1 MNKYNVVM
9 EMNDSTVVTEYEPVK
24 RKSDSYQSEQALENE
39 FIRMLTEQ
47 GYDYL
52 EIHDSEAL
60 IKNLRTQLEI
70 VNAYKF
76 TDSEWDR
83 FFNDSI
89 ANNNDGIVE
98 KTRKIQE
105 DNIQVLKRDDG
116 TSKNITL
123 IDKKCIH
130 NNRLQ
135 VINQYVENS
144 GNYDNRY
151 DVTVLVNGLPLVHIE
166 LKRRGVA
173 LKEAFNQINR
183 YQRDSFWAGS
193 GLYEYIQIFVI
204 SNGTSTKYYSNTT
217 RESHIKEQTSTRN
230 KSKKTSNSFEFTSYW
245 ADSNNKVISDLV
257 DFTRT
262 FFVKH
267 TILNILTKYCVFTS
281 EDLLLVMRPY
291 QIVATERILNRIQVA
306 TNYKKM
312 GTIEAGGYIWH
323 TTGSGKT
330 LTSFK
335 TAQLASKLEYIDKV
349 LFVVD
354 RKDLD
359 YQTMKEYD
367 RFQKGAANGNRST
380 KVLQKQLEDT
390 TSKIIVTTI
399 QKLSEFVKRNKNHP
413 VYQKHIVLI
422 FDECHRSQFGD
433 MHKMIV
439 QNFKN
444 YHLFGFTG
452 TPIFAK
458 NAGRTTNPDFCTT
471 EQAFGEKLHTYTIV
485 DAINDGNVLP
495 FRIDYINTIKAKE
508 GMTDKEVEAI
518 NTEEALSSPERV
530 SNVVSYII
538 EHFDQKTKRNSFYDL
553 KGQRVNGFNSMFAVA
568 SIPMAKK
575 YYLEFKKQLEEK
587 QKGLTIAT
595 IYSYAQNEEDTS
607 DGILDDEGFETDLLD
622 KSSREF
628 LDFAINEYN
637 KKFKTNFS
645 SEGNGFQDYYKDL
658 SDKVKHREID
668 LLIVVNMF
676 LTGFDATTLNTLWVD
691 KNLKQHGLIQA
702 YSRTNRILN
711 SVKTY
716 GNIVCF
722 RNLQEATN
730 DAIALFGDK
739 NATGIVLLKS
749 YEDYYYGYEDD
760 NGKKQIGYEER
771 IAMLLQ
777 KYPLG
782 VQIVG
787 EKAEKDFIVS
797 IGNILRLRNILSSFD
812 KFAGNEIL
820 SERDFQDYTGMYV
833 DLYQKYKQK
842 DDGEKE
848 SIKDDIVFE
857 MELVKQV
864 EVNIDYILMLVAK
877 YHQSNCEDK
886 EILGTIDKAIKSSL
900 ALRSKK
906 ELIDGFISKINA
918 DTNVMDDWGK
928 FVKEQ
933 KEIDLKKIINDENL
947 NEEETRKFLDNAFR
961 DGQVKTNGADIEK
974 ILPPMRRFGGG
985 NRAKKKENIIVKVKK
1000 FFEKYFG
1007 LRVDQDNDKSI
1018 YLSQDKE
1025 EYLMAAEDSE
1035 KYDPFEQNK
1044 GKFKTESG
1052 RDIYYYGEEFGG
1064 MPVVNKTFKG
1074 ISTLND
1080 LFGILLKAW
1089 SRETAYPSAQKDPEY
1104 NKSNDPTYGQCA
1116 ITATLV
1122 YDMFGGTIHKIK
1134 VNGGGTH
1141 YFNKINDHY
1150 IDLTRDQFDLY
1161 NIPINYEPNETIDRE
1176 YCGKNADTLKRF
1188 NLLKQKI
1195 EEIVK

>member
-1 MNKYNVVM
+1 MSKYNVVM
-9 EMNDSTVVTEYEPVK
+9 EMSNSTVVTEYKPIQK
-24 RKSDSYQSEQALENE
+24 RSDSYQSEAALEKE
-39 FIRMLTEQ
+39 FIKMLEEQ

-52 EIHDSEAL
+52 QIHDSNTL
-60 IKNLRTQLEI
+60 INNLRKQLELL
-70 VNAYKF
+70 NKYNF
-76 TDSEWDR
+76 TDSEWER
-83 FFNDSI
+83 FFNNNI
-89 ANNNDGIVE
+89 CNNNDGIVE
-98 KTRKIQE
+98 KTKKIQE

-135 VINQYVENS
+135 VINQYEENDGS
-144 GNYDNRY
+144 YKNRY
-151 DVTVLVNGLPLVHIE
+151 DVTILVNGFPLVHIE

-183 YQRDSFWAGS
+183 YQRESFWAGS

-217 RESHIKEQTSTRN
+217 RKNHVKEKNNTRN

-245 ADSNNKVISDLV
+245 ADSNNKVITDLV

-262 FFVKH
+262 FFAKH

-281 EDLLLVMRPY
+281 ENMLLVMRPY
-291 QIVATERILNRIQVA
+291 QIVATEKILNRIEVS

-335 TAQLASKLEYIDKV
+335 TAQLATNFDYIDKV

-380 KVLQKQLEDT
+380 KILQKQLEDD
-390 TSKIIVTTI
+390 TSRIIVTTI

-413 VYQKHIVLI
+413 AYQKHLVLI

-433 MHKMIV
+433 MHQMIV
-439 QNFKN
+439 KNFKN

-458 NAGRTTNPDFCTT
+458 NAVNKSNPNFCTT

-495 FRIDYINTIKAKE
+495 FRIDYVNTVKEKE
-508 GMTDKEVEAI
+508 GMTDKEVAAI
-518 NTEEALSSPERV
+518 NTEEALSAHERV
-530 SNVVSYII
+530 SKIVGYII
-538 EHFDQKTKRNSFYDL
+538 DHFDQKTKRNSFYDL
-553 KGQRVNGFNSMFAVA
+553 KGQRVNGFNSIFAVS

-587 QKGLTIAT
+587 HKDLTIAT
-595 IYSYAQNEEDTS
+595 IYSYAPNEEDNS
-607 DGILDDEGFETDLLD
+607 DGILEDEDFETDLLD
-622 KSSREF
+622 QSSREF
-628 LDFAINEYN
+628 LDFVIGEYN

-658 SDKVKHREID
+658 SDRVKNREVD

-722 RNLQEATN
+722 RDLEEATN

-739 NATGIVLLKS
+739 NASGIVLLKS

-760 NGKKQIGYEER
+760 KGRKQLGYEER

-777 KYPLG
+777 EYPLG
-782 VQIVG
+782 EQIIG
-787 EKAEKDFIVS
+787 EKNKKDFIVLM
-797 IGNILRLRNILSSFD
+797 GNILRLRNILSSFD

-820 SERDFQDYTGMYV
+820 SERDFQDYIGTYT
-833 DLYQKYKQK
+833 DLYEEYKSK
-842 DDGEKE
+842 PEEEE
-848 SIKDDIVFE
+848 SIKEDIVFE

-877 YHQSNCEDK
+877 YHDSNCEDK
-886 EILGTIDKAIKSSL
+886 EILGSIDKAIKSSL

-906 ELIDGFISKINA
+906 ELIDKFISKINA
-918 DTNVMDDWGK
+918 DTNVYSDWAK
-928 FVKEQ
+928 FVKQQ
-933 KEIDLKKIINDENL
+933 KEIDLEKLIKEENL
-947 NEEETRKFLDNAFR
+947 NEEATRKFLDDSFR
-961 DGQVKTNGADIEK
+961 DGEVKTTGTDIEK

-985 NRAKKKENIIVKVKK
+985 NRAEKKQTIIDKIKK

-1007 LRVDQDNDKSI
+1007 INSSNEDENNDI
-1018 YLSQDKE
+1018 QYDIADE
-1025 EYLMAAEDSE
+1025 EYKQYSSIAAEE
-1035 KYDPFEQNK
+1035 GQKYKNK
-1044 GKFKTESG
+1044 
-1052 RDIYYYGEEFGG
+1052 
-1064 MPVVNKTFKG
+1064 
-1074 ISTLND
+1074 
-1080 LFGILLKAW
+1080 
-1089 SRETAYPSAQKDPEY
+1089 
-1104 NKSNDPTYGQCA
+1104 
-1116 ITATLV
+1116 
-1122 YDMFGGTIHKIK
+1122 
-1134 VNGGGTH
+1134 
-1141 YFNKINDHY
+1141 
-1150 IDLTRDQFDLY
+1150 
-1161 NIPINYEPNETIDRE
+1161 
-1176 YCGKNADTLKRF
+1176 
-1188 NLLKQKI
+1188 
-1195 EEIVK
+1195 

>member
-1 MNKYNVVM
+1 MSKYNVVM
-9 EMNDSTVVTEYEPVK
+9 EMQNATVVAEYEPEKK
-24 RKSDSYQSEQALENE
+24 RSDAYQSEAALEKE

-47 GYDYL
+47 GYEYL
-52 EIHDSEAL
+52 TINDSTAL
-60 IKNLRTQLEI
+60 VNNLRTQLELL
-70 VNAYKF
+70 NDYKF
-76 TDSEWDR
+76 SENEWTR
-83 FFNDSI
+83 FFNNNI
-89 ANNNDGIVE
+89 ANNNEGIVE

-105 DNIQVLKRDDG
+105 DHIQVLKKDDG
-116 TSKNITL
+116 TSRNIYL
-123 IDKKCIH
+123 IDKKNIH

-135 VINQYVENS
+135 VINQYVEND

-151 DVTVLVNGLPLVHIE
+151 DVSVLVNGLPLVHIE

-193 GLYEYIQIFVI
+193 GLYEYVQIFVI
-204 SNGTSTKYYSNTT
+204 SNGTNTKYYSNTT
-217 RESHIKEQTSTRN
+217 RESHIKEQVATRN

-245 ADSNNKVISDLV
+245 ADATNKPINDLV

-262 FFVKH
+262 FFSKH

-281 EDLLLVMRPY
+281 EELLLVMRPY
-291 QIVATERILNRIQVA
+291 QIVATEMILNRIEVSS
-306 TNYKKM
+306 NYKKM

-335 TAQLASKLEYIDKV
+335 TAQLASKLDYIDKV

-359 YQTMKEYD
+359 YQTMREYD
-367 RFQKGAANGNRST
+367 RFEKGAANGNRNT
-380 KVLQKQLEDT
+380 KILQKQIEDDNT
-390 TSKIIVTTI
+390 RIIVTTI
-399 QKLSEFVKRNKNHP
+399 QKLSEFVKRNTTHSAF
-413 VYQKHIVLI
+413 QKHLVLI

-433 MHKMIV
+433 MHKLIV
-439 QNFKN
+439 KNFKN

-458 NAGRTTNPDFCTT
+458 NATNKSNPDFCTT
-471 EQAFGEKLHTYTIV
+471 EQAFGDKLHTYTIV

-495 FRIDYINTIKAKE
+495 FRIDYVNTVKRKE
-508 GMTDKEVEAI
+508 GMTDKEVQAI
-518 NTEEALSSPERV
+518 NTEEALSSHERV
-530 SNVVSYII
+530 SKVVEYII

-587 QKGLTIAT
+587 QKDLTIAT
-595 IYSYAQNEEDTS
+595 IYSFAANEEDTT
-607 DGILDDEGFETDLLD
+607 DGILDDEGFETELLD
-622 KSSREF
+622 QSSREF
-628 LDFAINEYN
+628 LDFAIKEYN

-711 SVKTY
+711 SVKSY

-722 RNLQEATN
+722 RDLQQQTN

-760 NGKKQIGYEER
+760 KGRKQMGYEER

-782 VQIVG
+782 EQIIG
-787 EKAEKDFIVS
+787 ESAKKDFIVS
-797 IGNILRLRNILSSFD
+797 MGNILRLRNILSSFD
-812 KFAGNEIL
+812 KFQGMEIL
-820 SERDFQDYTGMYV
+820 SERDFQDYIGTYT
-833 DLYQKYKQK
+833 DLYEEFKPKPG
-842 DDGEKE
+842 DSE
-848 SIKDDIVFE
+848 SIKDDLVFE

-877 YHQSNCEDK
+877 YHQSNCTDK
-886 EILGTIDKAIKSSL
+886 EILGSIDKAIKSSL

-906 ELIDGFISKINA
+906 DLIDGFISRINA
-918 DTNVMDDWGK
+918 ETNVQDDWTK
-928 FVKEQ
+928 FVREQ
-933 KEIDLKKIINDENL
+933 KENDLKTLIEDENL
-947 NEEETRKFLDNAFR
+947 NEEETRKFLDNSFR
-961 DGQVKTNGADIEK
+961 DGQVKTTGTDIEK

-985 NRAKKKENIIVKVKK
+985 NRNERKQTIIEKVLK

-1007 LRVDQDNDKSI
+1007 LSI
-1018 YLSQDKE
+1018 
-1025 EYLMAAEDSE
+1025 
-1035 KYDPFEQNK
+1035 
-1044 GKFKTESG
+1044 
-1052 RDIYYYGEEFGG
+1052 
-1064 MPVVNKTFKG
+1064 
-1074 ISTLND
+1074 
-1080 LFGILLKAW
+1080 
-1089 SRETAYPSAQKDPEY
+1089 
-1104 NKSNDPTYGQCA
+1104 
-1116 ITATLV
+1116 
-1122 YDMFGGTIHKIK
+1122 
-1134 VNGGGTH
+1134 
-1141 YFNKINDHY
+1141 
-1150 IDLTRDQFDLY
+1150 
-1161 NIPINYEPNETIDRE
+1161 
-1176 YCGKNADTLKRF
+1176 
-1188 NLLKQKI
+1188 
-1195 EEIVK
+1195 

>member
-9 EMNDSTVVTEYEPVK
+9 EMNDSTVVTEYEPIK

-52 EIHDSEAL
+52 EIHNSESL

-70 VNAYKF
+70 VNDYKF
-76 TDSEWDR
+76 TDSEWNR

-151 DVTVLVNGLPLVHIE
+151 DVTILVNGLPLVHVE

-262 FFVKH
+262 FFAKH

-281 EDLLLVMRPY
+281 EELLLVMRPY

-413 VYQKHIVLI
+413 VYQKHLVLI

-458 NAGRTTNPDFCTT
+458 NAGKTTNPDFCTT

-587 QKGLTIAT
+587 QKDLTIAT

-628 LDFAINEYN
+628 LDFAIDEYN

-711 SVKTY
+711 SVKIY

-787 EKAEKDFIVS
+787 EKAEKDFIIS

-820 SERDFQDYTGMYV
+820 TERDFQDYTGMYV

-947 NEEETRKFLDNAFR
+947 NEKETRKFLDNAFR
-961 DGQVKTNGADIEK
+961 DGQVKTNGTDIEK

-985 NRAKKKENIIVKVKK
+985 NRAEKKENIIVKVKK

-1007 LRVDQDNDKSI
+1007 LGTADKNDDGFEYKVTDEEES
-1018 YLSQDKE
+1018 YDFNMVAEDGE
-1025 EYLMAAEDSE
+1025 EY
-1035 KYDPFEQNK
+1035 KRGN
-1044 GKFKTESG
+1044 T
-1052 RDIYYYGEEFGG
+1052 
-1064 MPVVNKTFKG
+1064 
-1074 ISTLND
+1074 
-1080 LFGILLKAW
+1080 
-1089 SRETAYPSAQKDPEY
+1089 
-1104 NKSNDPTYGQCA
+1104 
-1116 ITATLV
+1116 
-1122 YDMFGGTIHKIK
+1122 KI
-1134 VNGGGTH
+1134 
-1141 YFNKINDHY
+1141 
-1150 IDLTRDQFDLY
+1150 
-1161 NIPINYEPNETIDRE
+1161 
-1176 YCGKNADTLKRF
+1176 
-1188 NLLKQKI
+1188 
-1195 EEIVK
+1195 